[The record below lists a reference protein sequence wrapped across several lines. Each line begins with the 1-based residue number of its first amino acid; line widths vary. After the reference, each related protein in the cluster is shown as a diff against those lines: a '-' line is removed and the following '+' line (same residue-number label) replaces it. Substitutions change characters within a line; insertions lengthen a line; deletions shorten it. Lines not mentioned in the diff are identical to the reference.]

1 MKKEKKMVAEEK
13 KRNIS
18 YGSIFVFCFFCFVFV
33 AEVVRFVKPNYDF
46 KQNVFT
52 ERDVT
57 VTEAIAEAVV
67 EGSHFVMDSI
77 SPCNSRRS
85 GLPRRKQHEKLEA
98 PIGQWRERP
107 PTTYCIK
114 FESFRTLLNLVKDG
128 KYVSRPFS
136 SGGYNWT
143 YEIYPNGDKRV
154 GANGLISLYVRID
167 NSTLITNPQD
177 VYAEIKFFV
186 YNRKQDKYYSYHE
199 PEAAR
204 FHLFKTE
211 WGIPSIQSTANY
223 LDPTT
228 GYVFDG
234 DQCVFGVDVFV
245 AQPFKKW
252 EVFSFD
258 EHVNEPIFSW
268 KLTHLSTSF
277 SDSYTSGT
285 FTSGGRNWVLKVYPN
300 GDGYG
305 KGNSLSLY
313 LLSESNEKAYVR
325 AKLRVLDQ
333 INSNHVEKLVEGW
346 PNAAENSGWGF
357 EKFVPLADLKDQ
369 SRGLVVD
376 DALKVEVE
384 IIAFSKT
391 DSTLNA

>member
-1 MKKEKKMVAEEK
+1 MVAEEK

-136 SGGYNWT
+136 SGGYNW
-143 YEIYPNGDKRV
+143 Y
-154 GANGLISLYVRID
+154 IS
-167 NSTLITNPQD
+167 
-177 VYAEIKFFV
+177 KFI
-186 YNRKQDKYYSYHE
+186 
-199 PEAAR
+199 
-204 FHLFKTE
+204 
-211 WGIPSIQSTANY
+211 W
-223 LDPTT
+223 
-228 GYVFDG
+228 
-234 DQCVFGVDVFV
+234 
-245 AQPFKKW
+245 
-252 EVFSFD
+252 FSQF
-258 EHVNEPIFSW
+258 
-268 KLTHLSTSF
+268 L
-277 SDSYTSGT
+277 
-285 FTSGGRNWVLKVYPN
+285 
-300 GDGYG
+300 
-305 KGNSLSLY
+305 
-313 LLSESNEKAYVR
+313 
-325 AKLRVLDQ
+325 
-333 INSNHVEKLVEGW
+333 SNHNEIRSFYICFFLE
-346 PNAAENSGWGF
+346 
-357 EKFVPLADLKDQ
+357 LKGRTK
-369 SRGLVVD
+369 STPTATKEWARM
-376 DALKVEVE
+376 
-384 IIAFSKT
+384 
-391 DSTLNA
+391 DSFLFT